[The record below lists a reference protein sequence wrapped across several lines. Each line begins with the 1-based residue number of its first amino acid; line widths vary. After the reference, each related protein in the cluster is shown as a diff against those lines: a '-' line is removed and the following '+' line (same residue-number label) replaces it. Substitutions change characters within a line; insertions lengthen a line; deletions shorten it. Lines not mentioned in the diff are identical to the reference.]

1 MLHVISCMP
10 SQAAFISSY
19 MHSVI
24 IFAVIAALIFT
35 VFAPSN
41 PNADQLGSIH
51 QVYQNLLVRAEVLPL
66 APYFNLRQLDADAFL
81 LTDDESSTWANHS
94 CTMCSAMASRL
105 SGQWR

>member
-1 MLHVISCMP
+1 MTALLIHISNFIALLFGLIFHALSLTTSLP
-10 SQAAFISSY
+10 TQAAFISSY

-51 QVYQNLLVRAEVLPL
+51 QVYQNLLIRAQVRWLLLGIPCS
-66 APYFNLRQLDADAFL
+66 FNVVRIWMPFWL
-81 LTDDESSTWANHS
+81 
-94 CTMCSAMASRL
+94 
-105 SGQWR
+105 